1 MTVVHYFLIEFSRSK
16 RTCLPP
22 ESRWSSPP
30 MDVRD
35 QRGLTT
41 ASPAPRVGIGYLT
54 ADECTTGTL
63 ADRTARVVTQRL
75 HSAGMRIR
83 LYTASLSFASSL
95 REMVRTGLRPA
106 TQLLCRGPY
115 TDPAHHGDWTP

>member
-1 MTVVHYFLIEFSRSK
+1 MTVVHYFLIEFSRTNELAC
-16 RTCLPP
+16 RR
-22 ESRWSSPP
+22 SRWSSPP

-35 QRGLTT
+35 QE
-41 ASPAPRVGIGYLT
+41 SPPRHRPRVGMGYLT

-63 ADRTARVVTQRL
+63 ADRTARVAVRERD
-75 HSAGMRIR
+75 RIR

-106 TQLLCRGPY
+106 TQLLCRGPS